1 VIYLFTY
8 SPTLQLG
15 AEKLSEIIGKDSV
28 KGRLI
33 RDYIEKDPLRY
44 ELFRALSDGRWHST
58 LDLWRTIRRVKKF
71 GQLVGLV
78 RVGKIL
84 AQFQNVTGE
93 DVLERREGLDISEW
107 RISSLFISIVN
118 DIIQSQPS
126 PTEEKKEVESDAE
139 LADKEDLQGK
149 VDEDKDSL

>member
-1 VIYLFTY
+1 M
-8 SPTLQLG
+8 
-15 AEKLSEIIGKDSV
+15 SEIIGKDSV

-33 RDYIEKDPLRY
+33 REYIEKDPLRY
-44 ELFRALSDGRWHST
+44 ELFRTLSDGRWHST

-84 AQFQNVTGE
+84 AQFQNVAGE

-118 DIIQSQPS
+118 GIIQSQPA
-126 PTEEKKEVESDAE
+126 PTEEKKETVNDAE
-139 LADKEDLQGK
+139 QSEEDETQEET
-149 VDEDKDSL
+149 DEDKDLL

>member
-1 VIYLFTY
+1 M
-8 SPTLQLG
+8 S
-15 AEKLSEIIGKDSV
+15 SEIMGRDSAKGK
-28 KGRLI
+28 LI

-58 LDLWRTIRRVKKF
+58 LDLWRTVRRVKKF

-84 AQFQNVTGE
+84 AQFQNVAGE

-107 RISSLFISIVN
+107 RIGSLFLSIVGEV
-118 DIIQSQPS
+118 IQSLP
-126 PTEEKKEVESDAE
+126 PPGEEKKVTEEANGQAEDAAE
-139 LADKEDLQGK
+139 NAH
-149 VDEDKDSL
+149 DS

>member
-1 VIYLFTY
+1 V
-8 SPTLQLG
+8 
-15 AEKLSEIIGKDSV
+15 SEIIGKDSV

-33 RDYIEKDPLRY
+33 REYIEKDPLRY
-44 ELFRALSDGRWHST
+44 ELFKALSDGRWHST

-84 AQFQNVTGE
+84 AQFQNVAGE

-118 DIIQSQPS
+118 DIIQSQPA
-126 PTEEKKEVESDAE
+126 PTEENKETVSDGEQPEEDENQVET
-139 LADKEDLQGK
+139 
-149 VDEDKDSL
+149 DEDKDLL

>member
-1 VIYLFTY
+1 
-8 SPTLQLG
+8 
-15 AEKLSEIIGKDSV
+15 LSEIIGKDSV
-28 KGRLI
+28 KGRQI
-33 RDYIEKDPLRY
+33 RDYIEKDPLRS

-84 AQFQNVTGE
+84 AQFQNVAGE

-107 RISSLFISIVN
+107 RVSSLFISIVN
-118 DIIQSQPS
+118 DIIQSQAT
-126 PTEEKKEVESDAE
+126 PTDEKKEVAKEAE
-139 LADKEDLQGK
+139 RADEEEEELQHED
-149 VDEDKDSL
+149 DEDRDPL

>member
-1 VIYLFTY
+1 V
-8 SPTLQLG
+8 
-15 AEKLSEIIGKDSV
+15 SEIIGKDSI

-33 RDYIEKDPLRY
+33 REYIEKDPLRY
-44 ELFRALSDGRWHST
+44 ELFKTLSDGRWHST

-84 AQFQNVTGE
+84 AQFQNVAGE

-118 DIIQSQPS
+118 DIIQSQPA
-126 PTEEKKEVESDAE
+126 PIEEKKETVSDAE
-139 LADKEDLQGK
+139 QAEEDETQEET
-149 VDEDKDSL
+149 DEDKDIL

>member
-1 VIYLFTY
+1 M
-8 SPTLQLG
+8 
-15 AEKLSEIIGKDSV
+15 SEIIGKDSV

-33 RDYIEKDPLRY
+33 REYIEKDPLRY

-118 DIIQSQPS
+118 DIIQSQPES
-126 PTEEKKEVESDAE
+126 TEEKKQVESDAE
-139 LADKEDLQGK
+139 GADAEKLEEK
-149 VDEDKDSL
+149 AEEDKDLM

>member
-1 VIYLFTY
+1 
-8 SPTLQLG
+8 
-15 AEKLSEIIGKDSV
+15 LSEIIGKDSV

-84 AQFQNVTGE
+84 AQFQNVAGE

-107 RISSLFISIVN
+107 RVSSLFISLIS
-118 DIIQSQPS
+118 DIIQSQVTQ
-126 PTEEKKEVESDAE
+126 TEEKKEVTSDAE
-139 LADKEDLQGK
+139 EENEEALRKDEELEDTL
-149 VDEDKDSL
+149 

>member
-1 VIYLFTY
+1 
-8 SPTLQLG
+8 
-15 AEKLSEIIGKDSV
+15 LSEIIGKDSV

-33 RDYIEKDPLRY
+33 RDYIEKDPLRS

-84 AQFQNVTGE
+84 AQFQNVAGE

-118 DIIQSQPS
+118 DIIQSQVT
-126 PTEEKKEVESDAE
+126 PTEEKKKATNEAE
-139 LADKEDLQGK
+139 REDEEEQPQGEN
-149 VDEDKDSL
+149 DEDKDLL

>member
-1 VIYLFTY
+1 V
-8 SPTLQLG
+8 
-15 AEKLSEIIGKDSV
+15 SEIIGKDSV

-33 RDYIEKDPLRY
+33 REYIEKDPLRY
-44 ELFRALSDGRWHST
+44 ELFRTLSDGRWHST

-84 AQFQNVTGE
+84 AQFQNVAGE

-118 DIIQSQPS
+118 DIIQSQPA
-126 PTEEKKEVESDAE
+126 PIEEKKETLIDGEQRE
-139 LADKEDLQGK
+139 EDENQEGTN
-149 VDEDKDSL
+149 EDKDLL

>member
-1 VIYLFTY
+1 
-8 SPTLQLG
+8 
-15 AEKLSEIIGKDSV
+15 LSEIVGKDSV

-33 RDYIEKDPLRY
+33 REYIEKDPLRY

-84 AQFQNVTGE
+84 AQFQSVAGE

-107 RISSLFISIVN
+107 RISSLFISIVS
-118 DIIQSQPS
+118 DIIQSQPA
-126 PTEEKKEVESDAE
+126 PVEEKKEVASDADGENEKE
-139 LADKEDLQGK
+139 LSQKKDNELEDTL
-149 VDEDKDSL
+149 